1 MLLKSPLI
9 YCKICS
15 TNKNIVKKINK
26 VWKNYSHSS
35 RLFPYSGSFL
45 QISQGL
51 ISVQKP
57 ALNIQLF
64 LILPK
69 PEREIWDLVRNIS
82 SPSEESNEQKY
93 ATVDARGEEND
104 DKYFRRW
111 TAKCLREG
119 TWMDWRQ
126 SVLHH
131 IHMLENSIF
140 VFSPCFFAFSFW
152 FLLCFIL
159 HGFVVVLSICAHDVT
174 NTGDLPTKP
183 DTKSRLKLVSEN
195 YSILCTVYRAFHLM
209 SPPGNYWLYEG
220 VVFAEQ
226 RYLFV

>member
-1 MLLKSPLI
+1 MAVTGPSHRESSVTQPLLYINPFMIQIPVNRHNIVEFIFNLLQNMLNSK
-9 YCKICS
+9 
-15 TNKNIVKKINK
+15 NKNIVKKINK

-35 RLFPYSGSFL
+35 RLFPYSGSLF

-104 DKYFRRW
+104 DKYFRR
-111 TAKCLREG
+111 
-119 TWMDWRQ
+119 
-126 SVLHH
+126 
-131 IHMLENSIF
+131 
-140 VFSPCFFAFSFW
+140 
-152 FLLCFIL
+152 
-159 HGFVVVLSICAHDVT
+159 
-174 NTGDLPTKP
+174 
-183 DTKSRLKLVSEN
+183 
-195 YSILCTVYRAFHLM
+195 
-209 SPPGNYWLYEG
+209 
-220 VVFAEQ
+220 
-226 RYLFV
+226 

>member
-35 RLFPYSGSFL
+35 RLFPFSGSFF
-45 QISQGL
+45 QISEGL

-104 DKYFRRW
+104 DKYFRR
-111 TAKCLREG
+111 
-119 TWMDWRQ
+119 
-126 SVLHH
+126 
-131 IHMLENSIF
+131 
-140 VFSPCFFAFSFW
+140 
-152 FLLCFIL
+152 
-159 HGFVVVLSICAHDVT
+159 
-174 NTGDLPTKP
+174 
-183 DTKSRLKLVSEN
+183 
-195 YSILCTVYRAFHLM
+195 
-209 SPPGNYWLYEG
+209 
-220 VVFAEQ
+220 
-226 RYLFV
+226 

>member
-1 MLLKSPLI
+1 MAVTGPSHRESSVTQPLLYINNIMIQIPVNRHNIVEITLI

-35 RLFPYSGSFL
+35 RLFPYSGSLF

-51 ISVQKP
+51 ISLQKP

-104 DKYFRRW
+104 DKYFRR
-111 TAKCLREG
+111 
-119 TWMDWRQ
+119 
-126 SVLHH
+126 
-131 IHMLENSIF
+131 
-140 VFSPCFFAFSFW
+140 
-152 FLLCFIL
+152 
-159 HGFVVVLSICAHDVT
+159 
-174 NTGDLPTKP
+174 
-183 DTKSRLKLVSEN
+183 
-195 YSILCTVYRAFHLM
+195 
-209 SPPGNYWLYEG
+209 
-220 VVFAEQ
+220 
-226 RYLFV
+226 